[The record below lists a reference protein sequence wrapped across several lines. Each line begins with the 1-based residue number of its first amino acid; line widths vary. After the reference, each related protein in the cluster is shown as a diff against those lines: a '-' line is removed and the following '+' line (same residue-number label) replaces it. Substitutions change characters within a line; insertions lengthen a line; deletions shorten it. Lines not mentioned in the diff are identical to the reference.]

1 MPRTTAERRA
11 HRPRAVAVITDLDGC
26 LLDARTYGIAP
37 ARAALRLLRRRGVPL
52 VLCTSKTLAEVRALF
67 RTLGGCHLCVVED
80 GGGLF
85 VPAGLAPTVRLAA
98 ARRRRDGRLVP
109 LAVSY
114 PAVRRAF
121 ALLRHRTRGAVRG
134 FGDCSVAEVA
144 ALTGLAPAAAGQA
157 RRREFDEPFV
167 FEREESR
174 FRDLV
179 RRTAAARGME
189 VTRGGRF
196 YHLHGRTDKGRA
208 TRLAR
213 LILEQLHGPVVLV
226 ALGDSALDAPM
237 LIEAEVPVV
246 VPRPDGRAD
255 PALRRRVPGARVA
268 PAPGPA
274 GWARAVTSALRR
286 LAPG

>member
-11 HRPRAVAVITDLDGC
+11 HRLRAVAVITDLDGC
-26 LLDARTYGIAP
+26 LLDAHTYDIGP

-67 RTLGGCHLCVVED
+67 RTLGGLHLSVVED

-85 VPAGLAPTVRLAA
+85 VPAGLAPTVRLGA

-121 ALLRHRTRGAVRG
+121 ALLRRRTRGAVRG
-134 FGDCSVAEVA
+134 FGDCSVQEVA
-144 ALTGLAPAAAGQA
+144 ALTGLAPAAAGRA

-237 LIEAEVPVV
+237 LIEAELPVI

-255 PALRRRVPGARVA
+255 PALRRRVPGARMA

-274 GWARAVTSALRR
+274 GWACAVTTALRR